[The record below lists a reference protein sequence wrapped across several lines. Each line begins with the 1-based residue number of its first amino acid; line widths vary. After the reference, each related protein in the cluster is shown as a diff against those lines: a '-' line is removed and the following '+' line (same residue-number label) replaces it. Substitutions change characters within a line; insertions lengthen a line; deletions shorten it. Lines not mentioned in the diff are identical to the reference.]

1 MELTPDQLKH
11 FKTMEAKRQ
20 AFIKKHG
27 YLGTTEELFDDMP
40 KKEAVELITET
51 KRVLGQRYTPDG
63 KIIEKKVSTDQEDNL
78 LKRYEVK
85 NARKNKS
92 IRQQRHRSW

>member
-11 FKTMEAKRQ
+11 FKHMEKKRQ

-40 KKEAVELITET
+40 KKEAEADIKET
-51 KRVLGQRYTPDG
+51 MRVLGQRYTPDG
-63 KIIEKKVSTDQEDNL
+63 KIIEKKVNTDQEERL
-78 LKRYEVK
+78 LERY
-85 NARKNKS
+85 ASKNKS
-92 IRQQRHRSW
+92 IR